1 MRIITRTQPA
11 DEPHDWRQIL
21 ADSFRDSNRLLRYL
35 GIEDDVLPEQ
45 HQASESFPVLVP
57 RPFAEKMQRGNPSDP
72 LLLQVLP
79 AAEEL
84 QSVSGFVK
92 DPLAEKHSNIRS
104 GIIHKY
110 QGRVLLLAA
119 TGCAVNCRYCFR
131 RHFDY
136 QNNRIGRREWQDALR
151 YVHDDPSISEVILSG
166 GDPLMLSDQSLSDLI
181 SAIEDIPHIT
191 RLRIHTRLP
200 VVIPQRL
207 TATLTERL
215 NNSRLGTSVVLHVN
229 HPAELGEDHRQPLQA
244 LRSGGTWL
252 LNQSVLL
259 KNVNNATGIL
269 CHLSET
275 LFSFGISPYY
285 LHLPDPV
292 SGTHHFDV
300 CEQEARELYKELR
313 IRLPGYL
320 VPQLVREAAGVPYK
334 RVIAEC

>member
-35 GIEDDVLPEQ
+35 GLESNALPEQ
-45 HQASESFPVLVP
+45 QQASASFPVLVP
-57 RPFAEKMQRGNPSDP
+57 RPFAEKMQRGNPNDP

-79 AAEEL
+79 AADEL
-84 QSVSGFVK
+84 LSVSGFVK

-136 QNNRIGRREWQDALR
+136 QNNRIGRREWQEALG
-151 YVHDDPSISEVILSG
+151 YVRDDPSISEVILSG
-166 GDPLMLSDQSLSDLI
+166 GDPLMLSDPSLSELI
-181 SAIEDIPHIT
+181 SGIEDIPHVT

-207 TATLTERL
+207 TPTLIERL
-215 NNSRLGTSVVLHVN
+215 NSSRLGTSVVLHIN
-229 HPAELGEDHRQPLQA
+229 HPAELGEDHRLPLQQ
-244 LRSGGTWL
+244 LRAGGTWL

-275 LFSFGISPYY
+275 LFSFGVSPYY

-292 SGTHHFDV
+292 SGTHHFNVD
-300 CEQEARELYKELR
+300 EQEARELYRELR
-313 IRLPGYL
+313 VRLPGYL
-320 VPQLVREAAGVPYK
+320 VPQLVREAAGVAYK
-334 RVIAEC
+334 RVIAES